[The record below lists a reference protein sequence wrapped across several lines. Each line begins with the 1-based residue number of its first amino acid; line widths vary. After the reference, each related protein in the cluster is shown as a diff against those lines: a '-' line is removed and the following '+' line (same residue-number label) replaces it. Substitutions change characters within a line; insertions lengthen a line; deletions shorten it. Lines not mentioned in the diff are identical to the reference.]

1 MVREGERTGEVVCPP
16 VPQHNGDILA
26 GGVHGLQ
33 VGIKLT
39 SFIAAAGSGRV
50 GVENFFWDRA
60 KMARLVVKFT
70 MFVNTYSFTA
80 D

>member
-1 MVREGERTGEVVCPP
+1 MVREVERTGEVVCPP

-26 GGVHGLQ
+26 GGVHALQ

-39 SFIAAAGSGRV
+39 SFIAGYGRV

-70 MFVNTYSFTA
+70 TFVNTYSFTA
-80 D
+80 E